1 MFPFL
6 LFAAPAPRG
15 IGADDVDDD
24 RPVELAI
31 SGGTNVSF
39 SPSWEYLDQVLLPTL
54 ERWFG
59 GGERCKWRVE
69 RRLVARGW
77 SSGGRG
83 GALPRGELWFRVQ
96 PLPRGAALELREEGL
111 LSELGAAPGDFDVVS
126 VDVTIITPA
135 GMHGCLQDALR
146 DDLEEMFPGA
156 RLEFREPE
164 ESGHESR
171 IYVLLVAK
179 SETLR
184 WGRDVLYGGRRK
196 GKSKT
201 KLSQEVSQMVT
212 RALQNE
218 VLQGGVV
225 DEFLQ
230 DQLVIFQALARGKTS
245 FPRRMRQTR
254 GNERS
259 SSEAEDEV
267 EEELEK
273 LRISEELREDRVRGP
288 LGDPEMDSNHTRTAR
303 WVASEMLEP
312 KIKWYSKGR
321 VCKGMGLVSGGS
333 GPSS

>member
-15 IGADDVDDD
+15 PGADDVDDG
-24 RPVELAI
+24 RPVELTI

-83 GALPRGELWFRVQ
+83 GALSRGELWFRVQ
-96 PLPRGAALELREEGL
+96 PLPRGSTLELREEGL
-111 LSELGAAPGDFDVVS
+111 LPELGAAPGDFDVVS

-135 GMHGCLQDALR
+135 DMHGCLEDALR
-146 DDLEEMFPGA
+146 DDLEEIFPRA
-156 RLEFREPE
+156 RLDFREPE

-179 SETLR
+179 TKTLR

-212 RALQNE
+212 KALQDE

-245 FPRRMRQTR
+245 FPRHTRQTER
-254 GNERS
+254 NERS
-259 SSEAEDEV
+259 AQPDDAFEAEPEN
-267 EEELEK
+267 
-273 LRISEELREDRVRGP
+273 LRIGEELREDRVRGP
-288 LGDPEMDSNHTRTAR
+288 LGDPDTDSNHTRTAR